1 MRLKQAITRQFELPT
16 GNLGRLAAWL
26 MSVSNKEKNQ
36 WLVEKLD
43 VQAGDHIFEI
53 GYGTGEVIDQIATS
67 MSEGFVAGIDHS
79 QLMYEI
85 ASKKNRQHSDD
96 NKVSLHWGDIWG
108 IPYSTDYFDVIFGSN
123 VHFFWK
129 EPVLEFDFLQR
140 FLKPGGKLVMVFQPR
155 WVKSPAELIKEMERI
170 RNDFYDAGYKRIKME
185 LKTMKPVDCVF
196 IEGYK

>member
-1 MRLKQAITRQFELPT
+1 MRLKQAFTRQFELPT

-26 MSVSNKEKNQ
+26 MSVSNKDKNQ
-36 WLVEKLD
+36 WLIEKLD
-43 VQAGDHIFEI
+43 VHRGDHVLEI
-53 GYGTGEVIDQIATS
+53 GYGTGELIDRLAST
-67 MSEGFVAGIDHS
+67 MNEGFIAGIDHS

-85 ASKKNRQHSDD
+85 ASKKNYQHSAD
-96 NKVSLHWGDIWG
+96 NKVALHWGDVWS

-129 EPVLEFDFLQR
+129 APMLEFDFLQR

-155 WVKSPAELIKEMERI
+155 WVKSPAELIREMERI
-170 RNDFYDAGYKRIKME
+170 RNDFYEAGYKRIKIE